1 MSYQEERA
9 DGMANK
15 NTSTVPQWVRST
27 ICVVGC
33 FSVPALVLASCLGT
47 TVNSY
52 LALVVGLFAIRTST
66 FAFDEKM
73 DYPGNA
79 WIELLPRLLKRP
91 RT

>member
-1 MSYQEERA
+1 
-9 DGMANK
+9 MAIK

-33 FSVPALVLASCLGT
+33 FSVPALLLASYLGT
-47 TVNSY
+47 TVNPY
-52 LALVVGLFAIRTST
+52 LALVVGFFAIRTST

-73 DYPGNA
+73 VYPGNA

-91 RT
+91 RS